1 MYPLKLHANLTREKW
16 EAYSTTQQV
25 LMIANE
31 LNRASNC
38 LKSNHPADAEKCF
51 ERAMELT
58 DLTVEDLRWRQ
69 GLKELL
75 RFREVLSELYIS
87 KNIDL
92 NRLCLS
98 GLLSF
103 NVAAWNMLAAK

>member
-1 MYPLKLHANLTREKW
+1 MYPLKLHTNLTSEKW

-51 ERAMELT
+51 ERAIELT
-58 DLTVEDLRWRQ
+58 DLTVEDTRWHKGLR
-69 GLKELL
+69 ELL

-87 KNIDL
+87 KNVDL
-92 NRLCLS
+92 NRMCLS

-103 NVAAWNMLAAK
+103 NSEAWNMLAVR